1 MIYIFDKRIEWQV
14 SKKSGMVQ
22 WKQSYQINF
31 NVSNCH
37 TQKCPYNLTLKRLG
51 VSI

>member
-31 NVSNCH
+31 NLFQIATHKNVH
-37 TQKCPYNLTLKRLG
+37 
-51 VSI
+51 VI